1 MTFFWKKV
9 HSMSNPARKTPERIA
24 ELICGGGE
32 CICGYPCGHTNKPAA
47 ENLPPL
53 LGVSTTCPLAHHN
66 VQPDARPW
74 NTMTHEE
81 RAERYITVD
90 DCWRYC
96 DSCPHSDHMMQ
107 RGKEVIHLK
116 DFDTVC
122 IDCPVWQEMDTLY
135 EQQAE
140 AALS

>member
-1 MTFFWKKV
+1 
-9 HSMSNPARKTPERIA
+9 
-24 ELICGGGE
+24 
-32 CICGYPCGHTNKPAA
+32 
-47 ENLPPL
+47 
-53 LGVSTTCPLAHHN
+53 
-66 VQPDARPW
+66 
-74 NTMTHEE
+74 MTHEE
-81 RAERYITVD
+81 RAERYLTVD